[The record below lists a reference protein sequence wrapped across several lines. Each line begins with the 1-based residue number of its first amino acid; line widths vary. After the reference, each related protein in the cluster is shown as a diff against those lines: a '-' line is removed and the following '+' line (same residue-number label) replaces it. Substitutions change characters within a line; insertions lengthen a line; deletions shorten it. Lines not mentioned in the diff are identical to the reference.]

1 MARLSRLINRKVVTL
16 LALALAMFLIA
27 TNVQAAL
34 LYLVSSALLA
44 VVVIS
49 YAVASWSVYGLSAAR
64 HAPAEAF
71 EHVPL
76 TLEAVVHNGGRWA
89 RALLSIHDDL
99 APDIEPALAW
109 LPGRRAVSKRYETTL
124 PRGVFAEAP
133 LVVSCAAPFG
143 IWTARRAFSAAAGL
157 TVFPLFE
164 DIPTLPILE
173 AMSSPAETL
182 HERRG
187 AGAGY
192 DYLGIRD
199 YRRGDSL
206 RVVHWRSSA
215 RRGELVVKEFE
226 EEIASPVT
234 VVVVGAG
241 VAGEPGNTTLDAAA
255 RLAATIANYCLTSGH
270 PLRLIGWDET
280 AGLLSLDRPNL
291 AQSLEWLAALQ
302 PAITGTPERL
312 AEEAAVLVSARSTVI
327 MVTADVSADWAG
339 VAAAVEARRVRL
351 LTVLIDRAT
360 YAGGKESSLD
370 KGQAAAELAQSRA
383 TVYVYGKDESIT
395 ACLSEPWRV
404 TAR

>member
-1 MARLSRLINRKVVTL
+1 MARLSRLINQKVITL
-16 LALALAMFLIA
+16 LSLALAMFLIA

-34 LYLVSSALLA
+34 LYLVSSALAAL
-44 VVVIS
+44 VVIS
-49 YAVASWSVYGLSAAR
+49 YAVALWSVRGLSAAR
-64 HAPAEAF
+64 RAPAEAF

-76 TLEAVVHNGGRWA
+76 TLEAVVHNGGRWP
-89 RALLSIHDDL
+89 RALLSLQDDL
-99 APDIEPALAW
+99 APCVKPALAW
-109 LPGRRAVSKRYETTL
+109 LPGRRAVSKWYETTL
-124 PRGVFAEAP
+124 PRGIYNYASFT
-133 LVVSCAAPFG
+133 VSCAAPFG
-143 IWTARRAFSAAAGL
+143 IWTARRTFTADAAL
-157 TVFPLFE
+157 TVLPLFE

-234 VVVVGAG
+234 VTVVSAG
-241 VAGEPGNTTLDAAA
+241 VAGETGNTTLDAAA

-270 PLRLIGWDET
+270 PLRLIGWDDT
-280 AGLLSLDRPNL
+280 AGPLSLDRPNL
-291 AQSLEWLAALQ
+291 AQALEWLAALK
-302 PAITGTPERL
+302 PAAGGTPERL
-312 AEEAAVLVSARSTVI
+312 AEETAVWVGARSTVI
-327 MVTADVSADWAG
+327 MVTADVNADWRG
-339 VAAAVEARRVRL
+339 VAAAVESRRVRL
-351 LTVLIDRAT
+351 LTVLVDRASFA
-360 YAGGKESSLD
+360 AGKKPSPADTS
-370 KGQAAAELAQSRA
+370 AATALAQSRA
-383 TVYVYGKDESIT
+383 TVYIYRKDESIT
-395 ACLSEPWRV
+395 ACLSEPWRA